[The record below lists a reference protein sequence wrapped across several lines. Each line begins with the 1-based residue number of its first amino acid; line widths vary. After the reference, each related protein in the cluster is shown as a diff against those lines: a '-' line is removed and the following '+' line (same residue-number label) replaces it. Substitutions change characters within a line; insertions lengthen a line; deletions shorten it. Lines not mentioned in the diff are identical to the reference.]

1 MLERYTPLTLFA
13 VLKSGS
19 EKTKHH
25 ADDLERSDAVTSENP
40 GEISGRGQDFSHELE
55 NDFEDVEVSSVIYV
69 GRGSFRMEV
78 TPEPVRLGVVQ
89 PVTGVVTAP
98 LHAKAREGS
107 DGNAGPP
114 RPRSLFGSQVDVPL
128 LAAPIGT
135 PGFHAPG
142 VSLSRGTLATLC
154 GALLLCGIVVGTA
167 ARHLW
172 SAPATTATVTT
183 TPTTVT
189 VATPPVAA
197 SPVASVAIEPVAAPR
212 APSVAPAAVAA
223 PVETAAAPAVTRTRL
238 KPAAKP
244 AAPAQKPSAPAAQK
258 PWVDPWAS

>member
-1 MLERYTPLTLFA
+1 MLERYTPLTLFG

-19 EKTKHH
+19 EKTHDN
-25 ADDLERSDAVTSENP
+25 ADGLERSDAVTSEDL
-40 GEISGRGQDFSHELE
+40 GEISGRGQDFRHELE
-55 NDFEDVEVSSVIYV
+55 SDFEDVEVSSVIYV

-89 PVTGVVTAP
+89 PVTGIVTAP

-107 DGNAGPP
+107 DGSAGPP

-128 LAAPIGT
+128 LAAPMGA

-142 VSLSRGTLATLC
+142 VSLSRVTLATLC

-172 SAPATTATVTT
+172 SPPATTANVTT
-183 TPTTVT
+183 PPATT
-189 VATPPVAA
+189 APVAA
-197 SPVASVAIEPVAAPR
+197 SPVASVAIEPVAAP
-212 APSVAPAAVAA
+212 AAK
-223 PVETAAAPAVTRTRL
+223 PVPPVPAAPAPRAKL
-238 KPAAKP
+238 KPAAK
-244 AAPAQKPSAPAAQK
+244 AAATAQKASAPAAPK